1 VQTLL
6 VRQGQTLR
14 YFHPIVPNRWHGEVD
29 CVIGPFSSRQVAEYY
44 AKIVIDFGHFEISQR
59 IFANGDS
66 WYIEAESLREW
77 TKTITTQF
85 ERKL

>member
-6 VRQGQTLR
+6 VKQGQA
-14 YFHPIVPNRWHGEVD
+14 FKQIHSIVPNRWRGEVD
-29 CVIGPFSSRQVAEYY
+29 CVIGPFSSKQVAEYY
-44 AKIVIDFGHFEISQR
+44 AKVVIDFGHFEISQH

-66 WYIEAESLREW
+66 WYIEAKSLREW